1 MLWLQRD
8 SYDQIN
14 HTMVVLKVMPPTLL
28 CWPMNSEVDGSGMVV
43 EVEPSLQYFVIYCCH
58 ATDGSRVVVWQNG
71 I

>member
-8 SYDQIN
+8 SNDQIN

-28 CWPMNSEVDGSGMVV
+28 CWPMNSEVDVSGMVV

>member
-8 SYDQIN
+8 SNDQIN

-28 CWPMNSEVDGSGMVV
+28 CWPMNSEVDVGDMVV